1 MRIRCKD
8 KNNKVRVMEIL
19 NAYIDNEGLK
29 TDPYTRILVFEPAKE
44 FIDET
49 GTRIMLKSRVE
60 SPVKFVLSEKN
71 LPEGI
76 SLEYIM
82 KNLVEKGYYDF
93 EAWSYITYEG

>member
-49 GTRIMLKSRVE
+49 GTRIMFKSKVE
-60 SPVKFVLSEKN
+60 SPVKYILTEKN
-71 LPEGI
+71 LPVGK
-76 SLEYIM
+76 SLEDII
-82 KNLVEKGYYDF
+82 KDLLEKGYYDF
-93 EAWSYITYEG
+93 GAWSCISYE